1 MNARAIRELVAAGR
15 RLAVVICGLIVLAGC
30 DMGLEDS
37 SNRYEQLN
45 LETKKL
51 IEVLRQFSDEASANA
66 HLAELEEVA
75 GNVRVIQQRIRDA
88 EEERAGKK
96 KGGGM
101 GRITNFRQAGLF
113 QQTGDAARRQVE
125 RIREADAKV
134 GAIVDKAVEGIEFP
148 EPPPEVA
155 L

>member
-1 MNARAIRELVAAGR
+1 MNVRVTSGLVAAGSR
-15 RLAVVICGLIVLAGC
+15 VAVVICGLIVLAGC
-30 DMGLEDS
+30 DLGLSDT

-45 LETKKL
+45 EETKAL
-51 IEVLRQFSDEASANA
+51 NAVLQKISDEASANA
-66 HLAELEEVA
+66 NLAALEEAA
-75 GNVRVIQQRIRDA
+75 GKVRDTQSRIREA
-88 EEERAGKK
+88 EEARAEKK

-101 GRITNFRQAGLF
+101 GMITNARQASQF
-113 QQTGDAARRQVE
+113 RYTGDAARRTVE
-125 RIREADAKV
+125 RIRQADAKA